1 MPRRTPS
8 TRRTKS
14 TNILELLKA
23 DHATAK
29 KLFKQFEKLK
39 KSEDAEGMLEAAR
52 AVCNALRV
60 HAQVE
65 EEIFYSALREAGG
78 ADDALDEAN
87 VEHSHLKELVSQL
100 DATEPADDLF
110 AARVKVLSE
119 YVQHHV
125 DEEESTI
132 FSKAR
137 KRGST
142 LRRWGSSSRGARA
155 SSRRANPPWTWSCSP
170 HVPARPPGVTA
181 SARCDKRY
189 GCV

>member
-1 MPRRTPS
+1 MPRRAPS
-8 TRRTKS
+8 TQRTKS
-14 TNILELLKA
+14 TSILELLKA

-29 KLFKQFEKLK
+29 KLFKQFEKFK
-39 KSEDAEGMLEAAR
+39 KIEDAEGMLEAAR
-52 AVCNALRV
+52 AVCNALGV

-65 EEIFYSALREAGG
+65 EEIFYSALRQAGG

-137 KRGST
+137 KAGLDLEALGERFAGRKSELEASQPPVDMSLLAARSRSAPRRNGQRA
-142 LRRWGSSSRGARA
+142 LR
-155 SSRRANPPWTWSCSP
+155 
-170 HVPARPPGVTA
+170 
-181 SARCDKRY
+181 
-189 GCV
+189 

>member
-1 MPRRTPS
+1 MPRRTS
-8 TRRTKS
+8 SARRTKS
-14 TNILELLKA
+14 TNILELLKS
-23 DHATAK
+23 DHATAT
-29 KLFKQFEKLK
+29 KLFKQFEKFK

-78 ADDALDEAN
+78 AEDALDEAN

-100 DATEPADDLF
+100 DASEPADDLF
-110 AARVKVLSE
+110 AARLKVLSE

-137 KRGST
+137 KAGLDLEALGAQFAERKSELEAGQPPVEMALLAARSRSAP
-142 LRRWGSSSRGARA
+142 RRNGQRA
-155 SSRRANPPWTWSCSP
+155 TR
-170 HVPARPPGVTA
+170 
-181 SARCDKRY
+181 
-189 GCV
+189 